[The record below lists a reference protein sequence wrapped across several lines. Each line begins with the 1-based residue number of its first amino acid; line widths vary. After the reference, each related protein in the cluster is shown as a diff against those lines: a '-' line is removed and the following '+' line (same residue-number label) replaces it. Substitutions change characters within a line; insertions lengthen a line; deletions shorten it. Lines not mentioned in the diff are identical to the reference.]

1 MLHSQKTVITVLIV
15 LTFILTAFICT
26 AKQSSAAMT
35 ALDIIKKCDDLM
47 RGKTSHITADMQ
59 VITPNWQRT
68 ISMEN
73 WSRGTEDFFIHITD
87 PAREKGTT
95 FLKKGNLLYQWL
107 PSAEMEIKITPSM
120 MLQSWMGS
128 DFTNDDLVK
137 ESSLVNDYTHKITAE
152 EKKHDE
158 DCWKIECTPKPDAPV
173 VWGKLIVWVRKKD
186 FIINEEEFY
195 NEKGELI
202 KKLSFYDIK
211 KANDRWFP
219 TRWEM
224 IPLNKPGHKTVYMVN
239 TMEFNTNINNNIF
252 TKQNMRKPR

>member
-1 MLHSQKTVITVLIV
+1 MKEHKLIIVLVTVLV
-15 LTFILTAFICT
+15 LTLLTGVYKPSTCYAKMT
-26 AKQSSAAMT
+26 AKE
-35 ALDIIKKCDDLM
+35 IVKKCDDLL
-47 RGKTSHITADMQ
+47 RGKTSHNTADMQ
-59 VITPNWQRT
+59 IVTPNWKRT

-73 WSRGTEDFFIHITD
+73 WSDGTEKFFIHITG

-137 ESSLVNDYTHKITAE
+137 ESSMVNDYTHKIISE
-152 EKKHDE
+152 EKE
-158 DCWKIECTPKPDAPV
+158 DGEMCYKIECIPKPDAPV
-173 VWGKLIVWVRKKD
+173 VWGKLIILIRKKD
-186 FIINEEEFY
+186 FIPALEEFY

-202 KKLSFYDIK
+202 KRMKFRDIK
-211 KANDRWFP
+211 KANDRYYP

-224 IPLNKPGHKTVYMVN
+224 IPLNKPGHKTIYKI
-239 TMEFNTNINNNIF
+239 TSMEFNIKINNRIF
-252 TKQNMRKPR
+252 TKRNMRKPR